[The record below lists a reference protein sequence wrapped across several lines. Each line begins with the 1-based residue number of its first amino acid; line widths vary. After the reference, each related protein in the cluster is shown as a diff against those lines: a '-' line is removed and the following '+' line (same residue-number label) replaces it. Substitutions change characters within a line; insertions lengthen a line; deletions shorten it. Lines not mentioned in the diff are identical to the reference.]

1 MSEQMEGF
9 PGFPAGKLATT
20 PVPNLFFSE
29 LLPLI
34 DNLAELKVVLHLFWL
49 IGKKRG
55 ALRYARLDEL
65 LTDRRLLDGL
75 ATPKL
80 TGDDGAARCAR
91 ACRGA
96 RRAAAD
102 DRHAAG
108 RETEE
113 WYMINSANGRE
124 VLERLQ
130 SGELDLLGEAGEDVQ
145 LQTERPTVFV
155 LYEQNIGML
164 TPMIADELRD
174 AERHFPAEWIADA
187 FRQAVLHNK
196 RSWKY
201 VLAHPGT
208 LAHRGPA
215 AARGRSASSG
225 AYDVP
230 DGLRRADQALRPQ
243 VTWPKPGEQEMKRL
257 GDLLGNFQPPQR
269 EPPDEGEAPRGAAC
283 RRRRL
288 PHLQGQGLPR
298 LGCARTATPISAS

>member
-1 MSEQMEGF
+1 MSDHMEGF
-9 PGFPAGKLATT
+9 AGFPAGKLATT

-34 DNLAELKVVLHLFWL
+34 DNIAELKVVLHLFWL

-65 LTDRRLLDGL
+65 LKDRRLLDGL

-80 TGDDGAARCAR
+80 SGETVLRDALER
-91 ACRGA
+91 AVARGA
-96 RRAAAD
+96 LLRTVVTRG
-102 DRHAAG
+102 H
-108 RETEE
+108 ETEE
-113 WYMINSANGRE
+113 WFMINSANGRE

-130 SGELDLLGEAGEDVQ
+130 TGELDLLNVTGEDVQ
-145 LQTERPTVFV
+145 LQTERPTIFV

-201 VLAHPGT
+201 VLAILERWRTEGRGGT
-208 LAHRGPA
+208 RQE
-215 AARGRSASSG
+215 RERG

-230 DGLRRADQALRPQ
+230 EGY
-243 VTWPKPGEQEMKRL
+243 E
-257 GDLLGNFQPPQR
+257 DLIK
-269 EPPDEGEAPRGAAC
+269 
-283 RRRRL
+283 
-288 PHLQGQGLPR
+288 H
-298 LGCARTATPISAS
+298 

>member
-1 MSEQMEGF
+1 MTEGMQGF

-34 DNLAELKVVLHLFWL
+34 DNVAELKVVLHLFWL

-65 LTDRRLLDGL
+65 LHDRRLVDGL
-75 ATPKL
+75 ATPKQSGEAVL
-80 TGDDGAARCAR
+80 VDALER
-91 ACRGA
+91 AVARGA
-96 RRAAAD
+96 LLHTEVTR
-102 DRHAAG
+102 G
-108 RETEE
+108 RETEQ

-130 SGELDLLGEAGEDVQ
+130 SGELDLLGESGEDVQ
-145 LQTERPTVFV
+145 LQTERPTIFV
-155 LYEQNIGML
+155 LYEQNIGLL

-201 VLAHPGT
+201 VLAILERWRTEG
-208 LAHRGPA
+208 RGA
-215 AARGRSASSG
+215 TRQEREMD
-225 AYDVP
+225 AYDAP
-230 DGLRRADQALRPQ
+230 DGY
-243 VTWPKPGEQEMKRL
+243 
-257 GDLLGNFQPPQR
+257 
-269 EPPDEGEAPRGAAC
+269 EGIIK
-283 RRRRL
+283 
-288 PHLQGQGLPR
+288 H
-298 LGCARTATPISAS
+298 

>member
-1 MSEQMEGF
+1 MSEHMQGF

-34 DNLAELKVVLHLFWL
+34 DNLAELKVILHLFWL

-65 LTDRRLLDGL
+65 LEDRRLLDGL
-75 ATPKL
+75 ATAKVAGEPML
-80 TGDDGAARCAR
+80 RDALER
-91 ACRGA
+91 AVARGA
-96 RRAAAD
+96 LLRTTVTR
-102 DRHAAG
+102 G

-124 VLERLQ
+124 VLEHLE
-130 SGELDLLGEAGEDVQ
+130 SGELDLLGDAGEDVQ
-145 LQTERPTVFV
+145 LQTERPPIFV

-174 AERHFPAEWIADA
+174 AERHFPADWIADA
-187 FRQAVLHNK
+187 FREAVLQNK

-201 VLAHPGT
+201 VLAILERWRTEG
-208 LAHRGPA
+208 RG
-215 AARGRSASSG
+215 ARGRNASSG

-230 DGLRRADQALRPQ
+230 EGY
-243 VTWPKPGEQEMKRL
+243 E
-257 GDLLGNFQPPQR
+257 DLIK
-269 EPPDEGEAPRGAAC
+269 
-283 RRRRL
+283 
-288 PHLQGQGLPR
+288 H
-298 LGCARTATPISAS
+298 